1 VTVVEDPLQRI
12 RLGQIPQ
19 VPTLLGN
26 TEDDGSVFV
35 LGAPKDTNLLTF
47 LAGQIGPGSLSGIIS
62 PDLVRALYPGLSDP
76 EVMAALSRDITF
88 LWCVTPYI

>member
-19 VPTLLGN
+19 VPTLGN

-35 LGAPKDTNLLTF
+35 LGAPKDTNLSTF
-47 LAGQIGPGSLSGIIS
+47 LAWQIGPGPLSSIIS
-62 PDLVRALYPGLSDP
+62 PDLVQALYPGSSDP

-88 LWCVTPYI
+88 LWCVTPLS